1 MQKLCLHDLS
11 DHVDSL
17 LNWTILPFTILSWE
31 YITTFP
37 LCNIISHGWW
47 SWSDPNEMF
56 DLFEIVSL
64 SFGIL
69 FARCLRTLFG
79 NVFMFFF
86 FQLCVR
92 QLQNKGLTTFVEDY
106 LLWHHFGKK
115 TKEENLDLVHAFKQ
129 SIHSALSPRNLALFI
144 NSYLHRSDLQMQRP
158 DKTSPKKVHAL
169 KSATLLI
176 TGDNSPHQDDV
187 VNTNSRLDPEISNYF
202 KVSESGG
209 MPLEE
214 QPHKVATS
222 LILFLQGLGYCK
234 LLILHALY
242 SETPI

>member
-1 MQKLCLHDLS
+1 MGFKIETF
-11 DHVDSL
+11 L
-17 LNWTILPFTILSWE
+17 LFL
-31 YITTFP
+31 
-37 LCNIISHGWW
+37 
-47 SWSDPNEMF
+47 
-56 DLFEIVSL
+56 SL
-64 SFGIL
+64 SFFLRFVLTCFCHLATVKFL
-69 FARCLRTLFG
+69 FSHPSHQVYKRLCPARARADEKVLARADERSFL
-79 NVFMFFF
+79 VMFSCFC

-158 DKTSPKKVHAL
+158 DKTSAKKVPAL
-169 KSATLLI
+169 KSAALLI

-234 LLILHALY
+234 LLILCALY
-242 SETPI
+242 SESPIY

>member
-1 MQKLCLHDLS
+1 M
-11 DHVDSL
+11 
-17 LNWTILPFTILSWE
+17 
-31 YITTFP
+31 
-37 LCNIISHGWW
+37 
-47 SWSDPNEMF
+47 
-56 DLFEIVSL
+56 
-64 SFGIL
+64 
-69 FARCLRTLFG
+69 
-79 NVFMFFF
+79 FF

-234 LLILHALY
+234 LLLYYMPCTVKPRYNDVSGITVNILRPGKSY
-242 SETPI
+242 SKMCGTGF

>member
-1 MQKLCLHDLS
+1 MTF
-11 DHVDSL
+11 L
-17 LNWTILPFTILSWE
+17 LF
-31 YITTFP
+31 
-37 LCNIISHGWW
+37 
-47 SWSDPNEMF
+47 
-56 DLFEIVSL
+56 L
-64 SFGIL
+64 SFSFFLRLVLTCFCHLATVKFL
-69 FARCLRTLFG
+69 FSHLLHQVYKRLCPARARADETVLARADEKSFL
-79 NVFMFFF
+79 VMFSCFC

-158 DKTSPKKVHAL
+158 DKTSAKKVPAL
-169 KSATLLI
+169 KSAALLI

-234 LLILHALY
+234 LLILCALY
-242 SETPI
+242 SESPIY

>member
-1 MQKLCLHDLS
+1 MILSQVSQLSKHHMIIKICIIRLCLL
-11 DHVDSL
+11 
-17 LNWTILPFTILSWE
+17 
-31 YITTFP
+31 
-37 LCNIISHGWW
+37 
-47 SWSDPNEMF
+47 
-56 DLFEIVSL
+56 
-64 SFGIL
+64 
-69 FARCLRTLFG
+69 
-79 NVFMFFF
+79 NVFAGADEKSFLVMFSCFF

-158 DKTSPKKVHAL
+158 DKTSAKKVHAL

-234 LLILHALY
+234 LLILYALY
-242 SETPI
+242 SGIPI

>member
-1 MQKLCLHDLS
+1 MRLCL
-11 DHVDSL
+11 
-17 LNWTILPFTILSWE
+17 LNVLARA
-31 YITTFP
+31 
-37 LCNIISHGWW
+37 
-47 SWSDPNEMF
+47 DKK
-56 DLFEIVSL
+56 
-64 SFGIL
+64 SFLVI
-69 FARCLRTLFG
+69 FSCC
-79 NVFMFFF
+79 FF

-106 LLWHHFGKK
+106 LLWHHFGRK

-158 DKTSPKKVHAL
+158 DKTSAKKVPAL
-169 KSATLLI
+169 KSAALLI

-234 LLILHALY
+234 LLILYALY
-242 SETPI
+242 SETLI